1 MAQENRIGAAA
12 HSELLPIE
20 RDRKINEFLTRG
32 VDQIFPS
39 QRALKQVLQSG
50 KRLNAYMGIDPT
62 APELHVGH
70 VSQLKKLKRLQD
82 LGHNV
87 TLLIGDFT
95 AMIGDPT
102 DKSAA
107 RKKITRE
114 EVLTNAQT
122 YKEQAAKILDFDK
135 LGNPINLKYN
145 SEWLG
150 TMNFA
155 DVLELAS
162 QMTVQRMSE
171 RDMFERRL
179 KEGKP
184 IGVHEFLYPLMQG
197 WDSVAMDVDIEIGG
211 SDQIFNMMVGRDL
224 VKRHLG
230 KEKFVVGGS
239 LLVDPGGKKI
249 GKTEGNMVTVQD
261 NPAQMFEK
269 IMRWGDQI
277 TPHALELCTDMSMDD
292 IHQIAEALKNGS
304 LDPIEGKKI
313 LARKLV
319 SDLHSPELITM
330 AEQEYNRASQEQTPE
345 GIVNFPVIPGSSIV
359 DILVQSGLA
368 QTRNSARR
376 LIQQGGVRINGQ
388 TVSDSNL
395 SLDDQIGEHTLQV
408 GKKTT
413 DSFRKLVVD

>member
-1 MAQENRIGAAA
+1 MTQEQRPFNPVK
-12 HSELLPIE
+12 SELSPLE
-20 RDRKINEFLTRG
+20 QDVKINEFLTRA
-32 VDQIFPS
+32 VDHIYPNS
-39 QRALKQVLQSG
+39 DALKTALQSG
-50 KRLNAYMGIDPT
+50 QRLNAYMGIDPT

-70 VSQLKKLKRLQD
+70 VSQLQKLKRLQD

-107 RKKITRE
+107 RIKLTRE
-114 EVLTNAQT
+114 EVLINAQT

-135 LGNPINLKYN
+135 PGNPINLRYN

-150 TMNFA
+150 KMDFA

-171 RDMFERRL
+171 RDMFEKRL
-179 KEGKP
+179 KEGRP

-197 WDSVAMDVDIEIGG
+197 WDSVVMNVDIEIGG

-224 VKRHLG
+224 VRRHLG

-277 TPHALELCTDMSMDD
+277 TPHALELCTDMPMDN
-292 IHQIAEALKNGS
+292 IRQIEEALKNGS

-313 LARKLV
+313 LARALV
-319 SDLHSPELITM
+319 SDLHSPELATI
-330 AEQEYNRASQEQTPE
+330 AEQEYGRASQEQIPE
-345 GIVNFPVIPGSSIV
+345 GIINFPVTPGLNIV
-359 DILVQSGLA
+359 DILIQSGLA

-376 LIQQGGVRINGQ
+376 LIQQGGVRVNGQ
-388 TVSDSNL
+388 TVSDSSY
-395 SLDDQIGEHTLQV
+395 SLDGQSGEHVLQV

>member
-1 MAQENRIGAAA
+1 MAQENRVGAVP
-12 HSELLPIE
+12 HSEHLQVE
-20 RDRKINEFLTRG
+20 RDRKIDEFLTRG
-32 VDQIFPS
+32 VDQIFPNTK
-39 QRALKQVLQSG
+39 ALKTALQSG

-70 VSQLKKLKRLQD
+70 VSQLQKLKRLQD

-107 RKKITRE
+107 RKKLTRE
-114 EVLTNAQT
+114 EVLKNAQT

-135 LGNPINLKYN
+135 PGNPINLRYN

-150 TMNFA
+150 KMNFA

-171 RDMFERRL
+171 RNMFEKRL

-224 VKRHLG
+224 VKRHLR

-277 TPHALELCTDMSMDD
+277 TPHALELCTNMPMED
-292 IHQIAEALKNGS
+292 IHKIEHALENGS
-304 LDPIEGKKI
+304 LDPIEAKKI
-313 LARKLV
+313 LARTLV
-319 SDLHSPELITM
+319 SELHSSEIVTT
-330 AEQEYNRASQEQTPE
+330 AEQEYGRASKEQTPE
-345 GIVNFPVIPGSSIV
+345 GIVNFPVSPGLSIL

-368 QTRNSARR
+368 KTRNSARR

-395 SLDDQIGEHTLQV
+395 SLDGQSGEHTLQV